1 MLPSHYDGRIMK
13 RRTLLKNTVAMAM
26 SLALPRVHAAGTG
39 FKLNYLLGSAMYGN
53 LPLEVVIEETAKTGA
68 KCLDVWPK
76 KHGTQREQMDEM
88 GHDNVM
94 VLLSKHQVKLAATT
108 RYDLGPFKLGDELVV
123 VKKFGGNVIVTGGE
137 GPVGLTGDALKK
149 AVQVFVEKLKPH
161 LAKAGELGITIA
173 IENHVNNLI
182 DAPDSLRWLAEFGKD
197 LPLGIELAPY
207 HLPQDTALIASLI
220 KDIGP
225 KLSVFCAWE
234 HGMGCMKPMP
244 KEEELQQ
251 LPGRG
256 KLDFI
261 PILKALK
268 EIKYEGYTEIF
279 MHPTPRGIPI
289 LPTAGEVTAEI
300 NRSRDYLEKC
310 LASLS

>member
-1 MLPSHYDGRIMK
+1 MK
-13 RRTLLKNTVAMAM
+13 RRALFKNTVAAAM
-26 SLALPRVHAAGTG
+26 SLALPRIHAAEPG
-39 FKLNYLLGSAMYGN
+39 FKLNYLLGSAMYGD
-53 LPLEVVIEETAKTGA
+53 LPLEVVIEETVKTGA
-68 KCLDVWPK
+68 TCLDVWPK

-88 GHDNVM
+88 GHDKVM
-94 VLLSKHQVKLAATT
+94 ALLSKHQVKLAATT
-108 RYDLGPFKLGDELVV
+108 RYDLGPFKLSEELDV
-123 VKKFGGNVIVTGGE
+123 VKKFGGNVIVTGGA
-137 GPVGLTGDALKK
+137 GPVGLTGDDLKK
-149 AVQVFVEKLKPH
+149 AVQEFVEKMKPH
-161 LAKAGELGITIA
+161 LVKAGELGITIA
-173 IENHVNNLI
+173 IENHVKNLI
-182 DAPDSLRWLAEFGKD
+182 DAPDSLRWLAEFSKD

-244 KEEELQQ
+244 KDEELQQ
-251 LPGRG
+251 MPGRG
-256 KLDFI
+256 KLDFT

-268 EIKYEGYTEIF
+268 EIKYQGYTEIF

-289 LPTAGEVTAEI
+289 LPTATEVTAEI
-300 NRSRDYLEKC
+300 NRSRAYLDKC